1 MERARRAGEDAAHGD
16 RPPSPGSGEG
26 VGQPGRAEA
35 PFGARRGRPRQQPGG
50 AAQVLRRRDAALE
63 QGRRSSEYSEAIAK
77 KGSEEFSCNTFR
89 AAYARA
95 VCYRKIPLTP
105 FSWF

>member
-16 RPPSPGSGEG
+16 RPPSPGGGEG

-35 PFGARRGRPRQQPGG
+35 PFGARRGRQRKHPGG

-77 KGSEEFSCNTFR
+77 RGQSNEYVCP
-89 AAYARA
+89 YARRTKEQCA
-95 VCYRKIPLTP
+95 RLMV
-105 FSWF
+105 